1 MDDSPYFSPYAETAV
16 HNRHLPHW
24 QQGDVWWFVTWR
36 LADSLPKEILACWNE
51 ERKAWIA
58 RNPEPW
64 DQATEA
70 TYHKRFSHRVETWLD
85 QGSGTSLLRSPDNAR
100 IVADAFLHFD
110 GDHYTLGAFVIMPN
124 HVHALF
130 KPRHG
135 YLLEDIIKSWKGFTA
150 HEINRRLQK
159 TGKVWQEEYWDR
171 LIRSPAHL
179 LRCAAY
185 IRNNP
190 TAAMLRQ
197 NEYICSDKLTTPD
210 NYRCT

>member
-1 MDDSPYFSPYAETAV
+1 MDDSPYFSPYADTTV
-16 HNRHLPHW
+16 HSRHLPHW
-24 QQGDVWWFVTWR
+24 QQGDVWCFVTWR
-36 LADSLPKEILACWNE
+36 LDDALPKEKLNAWKNE
-51 ERKAWIA
+51 RDAWLA

-64 DQATEA
+64 DDSTEA
-70 TYHKRFSHRVETWLD
+70 AYHDRFSHRIEAWLD
-85 QGSGTSLLRSPDNAR
+85 HGRGGCILRDPANAK
-100 IVADAFLHFD
+100 IIADALLHFD
-110 GDHYTLGAFVIMPN
+110 GDRYVIGAFVVMPN
-124 HVHALF
+124 HVHVLF
-130 KPRHG
+130 KPQNGHH
-135 YLLEDIIKSWKGFTA
+135 LTDIVKSWKGFTA
-150 HEINRRLQK
+150 HSINRRLTK
-159 TGKVWQEEYWDR
+159 TGSLWQEEYWDR